1 MPPDTP
7 PFKPAV
13 NLWPPM
19 AEAEYTLALR
29 EFVEKRVTPQ
39 GDDIDA
45 RDVYPVELAREL
57 AVKGFSSI
65 TMPTEYGGGGRE
77 FSYAVALFEEVSV
90 GSAALGVSLLTIF
103 QAQTISF
110 ACLAAR
116 ASSGDICR
124 SSPKA
129 CSRPMR

>member
-1 MPPDTP
+1 MNATAESPS
-7 PFKPAV
+7 FKPSV

-19 AEAEYTLALR
+19 ADKAYTQSLR
-29 EFVEKRVTPQ
+29 EFVEQRVMPQ

-57 AVKGFSSI
+57 AVQGFSSI
-65 TMPTEYGGGGRE
+65 TMPVEYGGGGRE

-103 QAQTISF
+103 QAQTIIRHPH
-110 ACLAAR
+110 AGHQGHAR
-116 ASSGDICR
+116 R
-124 SSPKA
+124 
-129 CSRPMR
+129 